1 VPSFSS
7 AFELCCGLW
16 LLAFLGG
23 SEKEKQHVL
32 LVCFVQLAA
41 HAHLHIS
48 DQAEARRKRVK
59 DARTRKAAPKAAKPV
74 AAESKD
80 SGKK

>member
-1 VPSFSS
+1 M
-7 AFELCCGLW
+7 
-16 LLAFLGG
+16 
-23 SEKEKQHVL
+23 